1 MNKAQIWLNGEEFYQ
16 YFDPS
21 TNFWRLKKGTN
32 RVGLYSNKGSIA
44 DAKLYLNERFFYN
57 RRFQT

>member
-32 RVGLYSNKGSIA
+32 RVGLYSNMGSIA
-44 DAKLYLNERFFYN
+44 DAKLYLNERFF
-57 RRFQT
+57 